1 MKRPA
6 KIELEKGFKRTPQR
20 LAILAF
26 LEGNT
31 SHPSAEE
38 IFHAVVGK
46 DRTLSFATVYNT
58 LNSLSK
64 AGALRELTIDPSRK
78 RYDPNTGAHNHIICI
93 DCQKVVDVPAEITI
107 NLPKEVA
114 QNFSILGNH
123 VEFYG
128 ICPACRKTH
137 KPAGTSA

>member
-1 MKRPA
+1 MKSPI
-6 KIELEKGFKRTPQR
+6 KIGFTRGFKRTPQR
-20 LAILAF
+20 LAILAY

-58 LNSLSK
+58 LNTLSK

-78 RYDPNTGAHNHIICI
+78 RYDPNTGAHHHIICVT
-93 DCQKVVDVPAEITI
+93 CKKVVDVPEEITI
-107 NLPKEVA
+107 DLPKEVA

-128 ICPACRKTH
+128 ICPACRRAQKN
-137 KPAGTSA
+137 A

>member
-1 MKRPA
+1 MKEPT
-6 KIELEKGFKRTPQR
+6 KIGFAKGFKRTPQR
-20 LAILAF
+20 LAILAY

-58 LNSLSK
+58 LNTLSK

-78 RYDPNTGAHNHIICI
+78 RYDPNTGAHHHLICMS
-93 DCQKVVDVPAEITI
+93 CKKVVDVPEEISI
-107 NLPKEVA
+107 DLPKTVA
-114 QNFSILGNH
+114 QNFFILGNH

-128 ICPACRKTH
+128 VCPACRKMQ
-137 KPAGTSA
+137 KNV